1 MSLCL
6 SEFESKQPTT
16 PVLMNDLF
24 VAHKVEYDTFAVD
37 AHKLMQDP
45 DLVIRIDKTQYYT
58 WRDA

>member
-1 MSLCL
+1 
-6 SEFESKQPTT
+6 
-16 PVLMNDLF
+16 MNDLF